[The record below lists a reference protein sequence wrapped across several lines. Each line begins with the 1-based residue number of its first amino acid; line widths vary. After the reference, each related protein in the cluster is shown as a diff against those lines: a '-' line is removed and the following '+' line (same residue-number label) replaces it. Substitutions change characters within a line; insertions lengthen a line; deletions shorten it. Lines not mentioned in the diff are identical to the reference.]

1 MRFVTFRHVPGY
13 PWHPGTRVLVRPPDP
28 RLPTASAAPVL
39 TRDAA
44 AGGLRWCPSACA
56 IMRRARWHVQASEA
70 VVRRR
75 RSEPSYVL
83 PSTIHAGATR
93 PSRFTHIGA
102 PIALPMRPPDDD
114 LVDLTVA
121 ALHTFECTPRRTRL
135 QSSRVKRSRWS
146 RGSRGR
152 WSASCKRAD
161 AR

>member
-1 MRFVTFRHVPGY
+1 
-13 PWHPGTRVLVRPPDP
+13 VRPPDP

-44 AGGLRWCPSACA
+44 AGGLRWCPYACA
-56 IMRRARWHVQASEA
+56 IMRRSRWHVQASEA
-70 VVRRR
+70 VDGVRRR
-75 RSEPSYVL
+75 AEPSYGL
-83 PSTIHAGATR
+83 SWTIHAGATC
-93 PSRFTHIGA
+93 PSRFNPIGA

-114 LVDLTVA
+114 PVDLTVVP
-121 ALHTFECTPRRTRL
+121 LHTFECTTRRTRL

-152 WSASCKRAD
+152 WSALCKRAD